1 MLDDLE
7 IVLINL
13 QPNVLVPLVPVD
25 TLRDSA
31 YTRLI
36 CHGGYLIV
44 QHQNLK
50 WSRTASCSSGTPAA
64 PPIFR
69 KGCGF
74 GCALAKNYR
83 DQTRKPAMGN

>member
-25 TLRDSA
+25 TLSDSA

-50 WSRTASCSSGTPAA
+50 WSRTACCSSGTPAA
-64 PPIFR
+64 PPFL
-69 KGCGF
+69 G
-74 GCALAKNYR
+74 R
-83 DQTRKPAMGN
+83 DAVLVVFW